1 MRIPIYLRFVFDNGN
16 VLVLRYTS
24 LYGCGVVDAVMRF
37 YAHIVCLLNGTHNKN
52 PLYTMKP

>member
-1 MRIPIYLRFVFDNGN
+1 MMRY
-16 VLVLRYTS
+16 S
-24 LYGCGVVDAVMRF
+24 LPLSMAGKSMYMSLGDAVMRF